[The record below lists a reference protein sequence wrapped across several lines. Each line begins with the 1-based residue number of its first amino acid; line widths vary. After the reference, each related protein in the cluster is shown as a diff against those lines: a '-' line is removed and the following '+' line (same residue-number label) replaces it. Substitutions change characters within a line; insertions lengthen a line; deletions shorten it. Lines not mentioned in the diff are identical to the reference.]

1 MVVHSWSYTIHGALS
16 TRNTK
21 GEQQDGHITLAQN
34 HAEPVDPDPAARP
47 DRLRHEQH
55 SDLDEQVKASWG
67 QVENQYQRRADLIP
81 NLVATVKGY
90 ASHEQETLKAV
101 TDARARVGSVQVSDP
116 AQLKEFEAAQNQ
128 LSSALSRL
136 MVVVER
142 YPELKADQQF
152 LALQA
157 QLEGT
162 ENRISVARRDYIE
175 AVRQFNTEIRTFP
188 VLSGPSCSTRIWR
201 PNPVSVPN
209 PVPMRRPRSASNED
223 DAALV
228 SSLSAALG
236 QCPASGTRLPDAER
250 TGGG

>member
-1 MVVHSWSYTIHGALS
+1 MENNKMATSLWRS
-16 TRNTK
+16 TT
-21 GEQQDGHITLAQN
+21 QSLLTLTLLLGLTGCGMN
-34 HAEPVDPDPAARP
+34 NIPT
-47 DRLRHEQH
+47 
-55 SDLDEQVKASWG
+55 LDEQVKASWG

-142 YPELKADQQF
+142 YPDLKADQQF
-152 LALQA
+152 LTLQA

-188 VLSGPSCSTRIWR
+188 GVIWSKLLYSDLEAKPSFSA
-201 PNPVSVPN
+201 NPGAEEAPKVSF
-209 PVPMRRPRSASNED
+209 
-223 DAALV
+223 
-228 SSLSAALG
+228 
-236 QCPASGTRLPDAER
+236 Q
-250 TGGG
+250 

>member
-1 MVVHSWSYTIHGALS
+1 MATSLWRRTTQSLL
-16 TRNTK
+16 
-21 GEQQDGHITLAQN
+21 TLTLLLGLTGCGMN
-34 HAEPVDPDPAARP
+34 NIPT
-47 DRLRHEQH
+47 
-55 SDLDEQVKASWG
+55 LDEQVKASWG

-188 VLSGPSCSTRIWR
+188 GVIWSKLLYSDLEAKPSFSA
-201 PNPVSVPN
+201 NPGADEAPKVSF
-209 PVPMRRPRSASNED
+209 
-223 DAALV
+223 
-228 SSLSAALG
+228 
-236 QCPASGTRLPDAER
+236 Q
-250 TGGG
+250 

>member
-1 MVVHSWSYTIHGALS
+1 MENNKMATSLWQRGTRALLTLTLLLGLTGCGMNTIP
-16 TRNTK
+16 T
-21 GEQQDGHITLAQN
+21 
-34 HAEPVDPDPAARP
+34 
-47 DRLRHEQH
+47 
-55 SDLDEQVKASWG
+55 LDEQVKASWG

-116 AQLKEFEAAQNQ
+116 SQLKAFEAAQEQ

-142 YPELKADQQF
+142 YPDLKADQQF
-152 LALQA
+152 LTLQA

-162 ENRISVARRDYIE
+162 ENRIAVARRDYIE

-188 VLSGPSCSTRIWR
+188 GVIWSKLLYSDLEAKPTFSAKSGADEAPK
-201 PNPVSVPN
+201 VSF
-209 PVPMRRPRSASNED
+209 
-223 DAALV
+223 
-228 SSLSAALG
+228 
-236 QCPASGTRLPDAER
+236 Q
-250 TGGG
+250 